1 MPKSHHKR
9 GGIFALSF
17 LTLGSIGFCVAVIAI
32 LYIGLPNAVSRIG
45 EPASELDPLD
55 RLFLIGYLW
64 LNISTIDTPA
74 GDPTLQY
81 ELEVMQG
88 ENATSVVGKLKTAG
102 VIEDDALLRNFL
114 QYRGYDRGIEA
125 GKYTLHGGMTIR
137 EISLILQKADPQ
149 AIYFVVLEGW
159 RREQIAEAIDI
170 QELSFSSTAYLDAS
184 QRVPNNFAYSENM
197 PVFATLEGFLFPDTY
212 SISPEMDAA
221 DFIERVL
228 ENFSSRITA
237 EIIGGF
243 ERQGL
248 DIYEGITLASIVER
262 EAVISDERDLI
273 ASVFINRYNIGMQ
286 LEADPT
292 VQYALGQQVE
302 GSWWKAP
309 LTFDDL
315 DIDSPYNTYRYPG
328 LPPGPIANPGL
339 DSIEAVAFPA
349 QSFYLYFRA
358 ACDGSGRHN
367 FATTFEEHQQFACE

>member
-1 MPKSHHKR
+1 MPKRPRKR

-17 LTLGSIGFCVAVIAI
+17 FALGSIGCCAAVIAI

-45 EPASELDPLD
+45 EPASEMDPID
-55 RLFLIGYLW
+55 RIFLTGYLW
-64 LNISTIDTPA
+64 LNISAIDTPA
-74 GDPTLQY
+74 GDTTLQY

-102 VIEDDALLRNFL
+102 VIEDDALLSNFL

-137 EISLILQKADPQ
+137 EISLVLQKADPQ
-149 AIYFVVLEGW
+149 AAHFVVLEGW

-170 QELSFSSTAYLDAS
+170 QELSFSSIAYLDAS
-184 QRVPNNFAYSENM
+184 QRVPNHFAYSENM

-212 SISPEMDAA
+212 SISPEMDAE

-228 ENFSSRITA
+228 ENFGSRITS
-237 EIIGGF
+237 EIISGF

-248 DIYEGITLASIVER
+248 DIYGGITLASIVER
-262 EAVISDERDLI
+262 EAVLSDERDLI

-292 VQYALGQQVE
+292 VQYALGQQVD

-315 DIDSPYNTYRYPG
+315 DIDSPYNTYRFPG

-349 QSFYLYFRA
+349 QSTYLYFRA

-367 FATTFEEHQQFACE
+367 FSTTFEEHQLFACE